1 MRDRYNREIDYL
13 RISVTDL
20 CNYRCQYCMPSEG
33 IEKKCHNEIL
43 SFERIE
49 QIVRVA
55 AKYGIKKLRLTGGEP
70 LVRRDIAS
78 LCRSLK
84 SIDGIEEICMTTNA
98 TLLKSMAEELKSS
111 GVDRLN
117 ISIDTLDPDKY
128 REMTRN
134 GNLSDVI
141 EGIELA
147 MELGFK
153 IKLNIVLIGGFND
166 MEIPEL
172 VALTKDKNISVR
184 FIELMQIGETANWSK
199 DKFISNETVLEVVP
213 ELEELEVEGVAKLYR
228 VPGWKGTV
236 GLISPVS
243 SCFCEDCNR
252 IRLTSDGKLK
262 PCLHSKDEIDL
273 SRLGLEELDEVLR
286 NAIYQK
292 PEKHHLDETGS
303 ESIRNMNRIGG

>member
-70 LVRRDIAS
+70 LVRKDIAS

-98 TLLKSMAEELKSS
+98 TLLKSMAKELKDS

-117 ISIDTLDPDKY
+117 ISIDTLDSDKY

-134 GNLSDVI
+134 GNLSDVL

-172 VALTKDKNISVR
+172 VALTKDRDISVR

-199 DKFISNETVLEVVP
+199 DKFISNETVLEVMP

-262 PCLHSKDEIDL
+262 PCLHSSDEIDL

-286 NAIYQK
+286 SAIYHK

>member
-98 TLLKSMAEELKSS
+98 TLLKSMAKELKAS

-128 REMTRN
+128 R
-134 GNLSDVI
+134 
-141 EGIELA
+141 
-147 MELGFK
+147 
-153 IKLNIVLIGGFND
+153 
-166 MEIPEL
+166 
-172 VALTKDKNISVR
+172 
-184 FIELMQIGETANWSK
+184 
-199 DKFISNETVLEVVP
+199 
-213 ELEELEVEGVAKLYR
+213 
-228 VPGWKGTV
+228 
-236 GLISPVS
+236 
-243 SCFCEDCNR
+243 
-252 IRLTSDGKLK
+252 
-262 PCLHSKDEIDL
+262 
-273 SRLGLEELDEVLR
+273 
-286 NAIYQK
+286 
-292 PEKHHLDETGS
+292 
-303 ESIRNMNRIGG
+303 